1 MMADRESRM
10 SVASWS
16 IRRLTLMLLRSGG
29 FKTFLVIK
37 AKTIKRTN

>member
-10 SVASWS
+10 FLASWP
-16 IRRLTLMLLRSGG
+16 IRRLTLMLLRTGG
-29 FKTFLVIK
+29 FEIFVVVK

>member
-10 SVASWS
+10 SLASWP
-16 IRRLTLMLLRSGG
+16 IRRLTLMLLRTGG
-29 FKTFLVIK
+29 FEIFVVVK